1 MNPDLTRALLGAVL
15 FVLLW
20 AALLRTFA
28 NLFGG
33 MLARNELYLLSFLA
47 SASLISVIGLLLAF
61 SGLLILPILAVAV
74 GGSTIA
80 LVALPGGKS
89 PPPSGTGRPPLHRTV
104 ILQAIPFLVL
114 IAGGIFLYF
123 HPDENIAGNWDPGVY
138 LSQGAALAR
147 GGSYRFTDTASPEL
161 TGEEK
166 ELFYPRQGS
175 RQAKVPGFFVS
186 KSRAHRLDPQFYP
199 LYPLWIA
206 VVTLFGGFSA
216 SLFAGS
222 VYSLLSL
229 MLVMKIGEDLSGR
242 TCAFASGLVFLLNP
256 FQIWFSGFHTAEVP
270 MQTLFLAGLWCR
282 LLYRREGHRLLAFLA
297 GTFIALTAFAGITG
311 LLLAAL
317 AGILNVIATRRPGEL
332 IPYFLP
338 YLLLAPLALWQNL
351 SFSSQYISQAEV
363 FLPAFRSAVANP
375 WLIGPTALGL
385 LLLLSVRLG
394 RKERNRRYS
403 RAVSGAGLVL
413 LTGALVA
420 LVAKTL
426 YFGGF
431 EESRFILAAVVTS
444 KSNLLFAFVGFCLLL
459 WLRPGAGLSLGALSF
474 AFTYLFSES
483 LMMESLFPWAA
494 KRFIVVTLPVLSL
507 AVGLFW
513 ARALGLFRGCGM
525 GVILIL
531 LMLSFS
537 LRPLYRGW
545 DFAYHRDWGG
555 LVPFVEKVANRIPDD
570 SIVLAPR
577 WIATPLDFIHGK
589 TVIPLYLPGEGRR
602 SAEAYG
608 ELVGRLRS
616 EEKRV
621 ILVGERDDLRRLP
634 LDGEPLF
641 RDNLFTSVLEQS
653 RRPPAGKSR
662 PRTIAVEVVEV
673 R

>member
-1 MNPDLTRALLGAVL
+1 MNPEIYRALLGTGLYA
-15 FVLLW
+15 LLW
-20 AALLRTFA
+20 TAFLRTFA
-28 NLFGG
+28 ALFGG
-33 MLARNELYLLSFLA
+33 RPTRSELILLSFLA
-47 SASLISVIGLLLAF
+47 TASLVSLIGLILAF
-61 SGLLILPILAVAV
+61 SGLFILPILAVSV
-74 GGSTIA
+74 GGGAVSLIAFPGRKQST
-80 LVALPGGKS
+80 
-89 PPPSGTGRPPLHRTV
+89 PSGKTQPPLHRTV
-104 ILQAIPFLVL
+104 TPRAIPFLVL
-114 IAGGIFLYF
+114 IAGGVFLYF

-138 LSQGAALAR
+138 LSQGAALSR
-147 GGSYRFTDTASPEL
+147 GGSYRFVDTASPEL
-161 TGEEK
+161 TPEEK
-166 ELFYPRQGS
+166 ALFYPFQGAH
-175 RQAKVPGFFVS
+175 QVKVPGFFVS
-186 KSRAHRLDPQFYP
+186 SRTHRLDPQFYP

-206 VVTLFGGFSA
+206 IVSLFGGFSV
-216 SLFAGS
+216 SLFIGS
-222 VYSLLSL
+222 VCSLLSL

-297 GTFIALTAFAGITG
+297 GTFIALTAFTGITG

-338 YLLLAPLALWQNL
+338 YLLLGPLALWQSL
-351 SFSSQYISQAEV
+351 SFSSQYLSQSEV
-363 FLPAFRSAVANP
+363 FLPAFRSAATSP
-375 WLIGPTALGL
+375 WLIGPMTLGL

-394 RKERNRRYS
+394 RGERSRRYS

-431 EESRFILAAVVTS
+431 EDSPFILAAGVTS
-444 KSNLLFAFVGFCLLL
+444 KSNLLLAFIGFCLLL
-459 WLRPGAGLSLGALSF
+459 WLRPGAGLSLGVLSF

-483 LMMESLFPWAA
+483 LLMESLFPWAA

-507 AVGLFW
+507 AVGFFW
-513 ARALGLFRGCGM
+513 SRALGLFKGCGM
-525 GVILIL
+525 RVILIL
-531 LMLSFS
+531 LMLGFS

-545 DFAYHRDWGG
+545 DFAYHRDWQG
-555 LVPFVEKVANRIPDD
+555 LVPFVERIADQLPED

-577 WIATPLDFIHGK
+577 WIATPLEFIHGK
-589 TVIPLYLPGEGRR
+589 TMIPLYLPSEGRR
-602 SAEAYG
+602 SSEAYE

-616 EEKRV
+616 EGRRV
-621 ILVGERDDLRRLP
+621 VLVGEKDDLRRLS
-634 LDGEPLF
+634 LEWEPLF
-641 RDNLFTSVLEQS
+641 RDDLSTSVMEQS
-653 RRPPAGKSR
+653 RRPPAGESR
-662 PRTIAVEVVEV
+662 PRIIAVEVVEV